1 MLFGRVADAHWM
13 LLKLTLDACLDASRM
28 RSGCVPDALDA
39 FGCFR
44 MLSHALDAF
53 AHFPILD
60 YYVGCFFGF
69 LCFLLLFVFVCFVI
83 FRLNVFLSRTERRG
97 RIFFPLLALFFGF
110 LAVFRLFVVGCWK
123 LLRKDFKV
131 MSGFTT
137 YGSFCV
143 PRLVP

>member
-44 MLSHALDAF
+44 MLSDALDAV

-60 YYVGCFFGF
+60 YYVGCFFVF

-83 FRLNVFLSRTERRG
+83 FRLNVFCQEQSDGDEYSSLCW
-97 RIFFPLLALFFGF
+97 LCF
-110 LAVFRLFVVGCWK
+110 LASSPYFGCLSWAVGSC
-123 LLRKDFKV
+123 
-131 MSGFTT
+131 
-137 YGSFCV
+137 
-143 PRLVP
+143 